1 MQLILNTVRKID
13 NDQTREFAFGD
24 KNSLEEQLA
33 VAYLNPKKMRELKLL
48 KTNHIRIANEAGSI
62 IVKAL
67 EDENVPNDSIL
78 LPISIWANQLTRVMN
93 NDLAFKNITV
103 NVDSTDEPITK
114 FKDIIT
120 KIKSG

>member
-13 NDQTREFAFGD
+13 NDQTRELAFGD
-24 KNSLEEQLA
+24 KSSLEEQLA
-33 VAYLNPKKMRELKLL
+33 IAYLNPKKVRELQLP
-48 KTNHIRIANEAGSI
+48 KTNHIKITNEAGSI

-67 EDENVPNDSIL
+67 EDENVPDDSIL
-78 LPISIWANQLTRVMN
+78 LPISIWANQVTRVMN
-93 NDLAFKNITV
+93 DDLAFKNITV

-114 FKDIIT
+114 FEDIIT

>member
-13 NDQTREFAFGD
+13 NDQTREFTFGD
-24 KNSLEEQLA
+24 KSTLEEKLA
-33 VAYLNPKKMRELKLL
+33 IAYLSPKKMRELKLP
-48 KTNHIRIANEAGSI
+48 KSNHIKITNEAGSI

-67 EDENVPNDSIL
+67 EDENVPDDSIL
-78 LPISIWANQLTRVMN
+78 LPISIWANQLTKVMN
-93 NDLAFKNITV
+93 DDLAFKNITV

-114 FKDIIT
+114 FEDLIT